1 MPRSV
6 NTLGSVIKHHRII
19 KALSRRELAAQLGVS
34 ERCIVTWELGE
45 RKPKLDNIQKMAKIF
60 KIKVEELTQYL

>member
-1 MPRSV
+1 M
-6 NTLGSVIKHHRII
+6 LGQVIKHYRTV
-19 KALSRRELAAQLGVS
+19 KAISVKELAAQLGVS
-34 ERCIVTWELGE
+34 EGCVRYWELGI

>member
-1 MPRSV
+1 M
-6 NTLGSVIKHHRII
+6 LGSVIKHHRTV
-19 KALSRRELAAQLGVS
+19 KAISAKELATQLGVS
-34 ERCIVTWELGE
+34 ESCVRSWESGQ